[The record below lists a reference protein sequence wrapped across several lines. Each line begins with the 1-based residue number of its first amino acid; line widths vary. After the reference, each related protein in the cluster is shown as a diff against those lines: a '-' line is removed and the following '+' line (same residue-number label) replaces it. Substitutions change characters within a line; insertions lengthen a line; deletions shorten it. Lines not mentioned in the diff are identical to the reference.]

1 MDENCS
7 GVLIFCLFVQ
17 KREAKLDPITDIFRT
32 MHVTAFG
39 LHRLEATAPWGVK
52 QENQTEEKVTPSD
65 KKMSPTDL
73 AHFAMLSRGNCWL
86 SVEGIPEP
94 IPLTGGDCFLLAR
107 GTSIVLRDSPRTR
120 PRWSFREIG
129 AKANGNVALCGGGGA
144 PTTIVCGSL
153 SFDRASLKP
162 ITQLLPSFILMKADQ
177 ARTLALHTTV
187 QALASEMAEQAP
199 GSEVV
204 ASRLAEVLFIQV
216 LRAHIA
222 SGPERNKGWLR
233 AIFDPQMGTALSA
246 IHDRVNTPWT
256 VESLAE
262 AAGMSRSA
270 FAARFKEL
278 LGQTPLEYV
287 TEWRMQKAMQ
297 LLQQRDKKLIDVA
310 RSVGYESDAA
320 FSKAFKRVV
329 GANPGEYLKRGFED
343 HGNAGMAEDF
353 LKRRILTLAAGL
365 GVMEV
370 CSSTEMGAP
379 GASHL
384 GTGDHGP
391 NRPKQTTISPGKTGL
406 SRSTPEPVGQWEVGL
421 SDRLEGL
428 SRGPYGSGFPRQGND
443 TAEHPMPRSFV
454 WLRDPFVIR

>member
-1 MDENCS
+1 
-7 GVLIFCLFVQ
+7 
-17 KREAKLDPITDIFRT
+17 LDPITDIFNT

-39 LHRLEATAPWGVK
+39 LHRLEATAPWGVR
-52 QENQTEEKVTPSD
+52 QEDQPEHKVTPSGERT
-65 KKMSPTDL
+65 SPMDL

-94 IPLTGGDCFLLAR
+94 IPLTGGDCFLLAK

-120 PRWSFREIG
+120 PKWTFREMG
-129 AKANGNVALCGGGGA
+129 ARANGNVALCGGGGT

-162 ITQLLPSFILMKADQ
+162 ITQLLPSFILMKAHE
-177 ARTLALHTTV
+177 ARTHALHTTV
-187 QALASEMAEQAP
+187 QALASEMAAQAP

-204 ASRLAEVLFIQV
+204 ATRLAEVLFIQI

-222 SGPERNKGWLR
+222 SRPERNRGWLR
-233 AIFDPQMGTALSA
+233 AVFDPQLGIALSA
-246 IHDRVNTPWT
+246 IHAKVNSRWT

-297 LLQQRDKKLIDVA
+297 LLEQRDKKLMDVA
-310 RSVGYESDAA
+310 RLVGYESDAA

-329 GANPGEYLKRGFED
+329 GANTSEYIKRAREGRA
-343 HGNAGMAEDF
+343 NAVTSEAF
-353 LKRRILTLAAGL
+353 
-365 GVMEV
+365 
-370 CSSTEMGAP
+370 
-379 GASHL
+379 
-384 GTGDHGP
+384 
-391 NRPKQTTISPGKTGL
+391 
-406 SRSTPEPVGQWEVGL
+406 
-421 SDRLEGL
+421 
-428 SRGPYGSGFPRQGND
+428 
-443 TAEHPMPRSFV
+443 
-454 WLRDPFVIR
+454 

>member
-1 MDENCS
+1 
-7 GVLIFCLFVQ
+7 
-17 KREAKLDPITDIFRT
+17 

-52 QENQTEEKVTPSD
+52 QEKQTEEQVTPAD
-65 KKMSPTDL
+65 KRISPTDL
-73 AHFAMLSRGNCWL
+73 AHFAMLSRGSCWL

-120 PRWSFREIG
+120 PRWSFREI
-129 AKANGNVALCGGGGA
+129 AARANSNVAHYGGGGA

-153 SFDRASLKP
+153 NFDRASLKP
-162 ITQLLPSFILMKADQ
+162 ITQLLPSFILIKAEQ
-177 ARTLALHTTV
+177 ARTLALHNTM
-187 QALASEMAEQAP
+187 QALVSEMAEQAP
-199 GSEVV
+199 RSEVV
-204 ASRLAEVLFIQV
+204 ATRLAEVLFIQV

-222 SGPERNKGWLR
+222 SGVEWRNKGWLR
-233 AIFDPQMGTALSA
+233 AIFDPQLGTALSA
-246 IHDRVNTPWT
+246 IHDSVNTPWT

-329 GANPGEYLKRGFED
+329 GASPGQYLKRGFEGHD
-343 HGNAGMAEDF
+343 HAGMAEEF
-353 LKRRILTLAAGL
+353 
-365 GVMEV
+365 
-370 CSSTEMGAP
+370 
-379 GASHL
+379 
-384 GTGDHGP
+384 
-391 NRPKQTTISPGKTGL
+391 
-406 SRSTPEPVGQWEVGL
+406 
-421 SDRLEGL
+421 
-428 SRGPYGSGFPRQGND
+428 
-443 TAEHPMPRSFV
+443 
-454 WLRDPFVIR
+454 

>member
-1 MDENCS
+1 MS
-7 GVLIFCLFVQ
+7 CLFVQ
-17 KREAKLDPITDIFRT
+17 TGRMHWTRITDIFRT

-39 LHRLEATAPWGVK
+39 QHRLEATAPWGLIGGK
-52 QENQTEEKVTPSD
+52 ESEEKVTPSD
-65 KKMSPTDL
+65 KKVSPTDL

-107 GTSIVLRDSPRTR
+107 DTSIVMCDSLRTR
-120 PRWSFREIG
+120 PRSTFREIA
-129 AKANGNVALCGGGGA
+129 AKASSNVAHYGGGGA
-144 PTTIVCGSL
+144 PTTVVCGSL

-162 ITQLLPSFILMKADQ
+162 ITQLLPRFILIKADH
-177 ARTLALHTTV
+177 AHTLALHSTM

-204 ASRLAEVLFIQV
+204 ATRLAEVLFIQA

-222 SGPERNKGWLR
+222 SGPERNEGWLR

-246 IHDRVNTPWT
+246 IHDRVNKPWT

-270 FAARFKEL
+270 FAARFKEI

-297 LLQQRDKKLIDVA
+297 LLEQRDKKLIDVA

-329 GANPGEYLKRGFED
+329 GTNPSEYLKHGFGD
-343 HGNAGMAEDF
+343 QGNAEMAED
-353 LKRRILTLAAGL
+353 
-365 GVMEV
+365 V
-370 CSSTEMGAP
+370 
-379 GASHL
+379 
-384 GTGDHGP
+384 
-391 NRPKQTTISPGKTGL
+391 
-406 SRSTPEPVGQWEVGL
+406 
-421 SDRLEGL
+421 
-428 SRGPYGSGFPRQGND
+428 
-443 TAEHPMPRSFV
+443 
-454 WLRDPFVIR
+454 